1 MHVPASAKLV
11 TDSEVP
17 LQKPKILDEMGNAPT
32 SELCYITAVA
42 YASSMRTC
50 VSAGYDL
57 MQNWHFSTGKQQ
69 IDVPLA
75 SLCVAIEVDLNTPA
89 YSRV

>member
-17 LQKPKILDEMGNAPT
+17 LQTPEILDEIGNTPT
-32 SELCYITAVA
+32 SELCYISAVA
-42 YASSMRTC
+42 YASSMRAC
-50 VSAGYDL
+50 VSAGYNL
-57 MQNWHFSTGKQQ
+57 MRNWHFSTGKEQ

-75 SLCVAIEVDLNTPA
+75 SLCVAIDVDVNMPA